1 MYEEDRFIPKYND
14 TDDNDSPFDNK
25 TGMLKDIKSLDKG
38 YHKIKNNNVGF
49 DQKNNKNKYI
59 EFYTSGEVG
68 KRIRNAITG
77 IRYNEKVGSAE
88 EDLFFKTKIASNSLA
103 SNAGSLFYDSPEQFE
118 KHMFVTLDSDI
129 KEKWYSKNIEARRA
143 SKANHL

>member
-14 TDDNDSPFDNK
+14 PDDNDSPFDNK
-25 TGMLKDIKSLDKG
+25 TGMLKDIKTLDKG

-49 DQKNNKNKYI
+49 DQKNSKNKYI
-59 EFYTSGEVG
+59 EFYTSGEAG

-77 IRYNEKVGSAE
+77 IRYNEKVGSAQ
-88 EDLFFKTKIASNSLA
+88 EDLFFKSKIGSHS
-103 SNAGSLFYDSPEQFE
+103 GSLFYDSPEQFE
-118 KHMFVTLDSDI
+118 KHMFVTVNSDI

-143 SKANHL
+143 NKLNSL